1 MYVSEIEIAKP
12 VEYLSEKLQAKQE
25 IESVAEI
32 ICSLV
37 RAIEKR
43 DFITGSHC
51 ERVANI
57 SEAFGRFVNLSAKEV
72 RELKWGAYIHDVG
85 KIGIPDSILM
95 KPGKLTPQEYEVM
108 KKHTIIGEEICQT
121 LKPLQRILPIIRSH
135 HERWDGTGYPDGLKG
150 SEIPDLVMLF
160 QFVDI
165 YEALTSERPYKKACS
180 KEEALE
186 ILWEE
191 ADLGWR
197 SLEIMEEFNRFVWD
211 YGEVLG

>member
-1 MYVSEIEIAKP
+1 MYVSEMEVSQP
-12 VEYLSEKLQAKQE
+12 VEYLAEKLHAKQE
-25 IESVAEI
+25 IESAEEI
-32 ICSLV
+32 IRSLV
-37 RAIEKR
+37 KAIEKR

-51 ERVANI
+51 ERVASI

-72 RELKWGAYIHDVG
+72 RELKWGSYIHDVG

-191 ADLGWR
+191 TDLGWR